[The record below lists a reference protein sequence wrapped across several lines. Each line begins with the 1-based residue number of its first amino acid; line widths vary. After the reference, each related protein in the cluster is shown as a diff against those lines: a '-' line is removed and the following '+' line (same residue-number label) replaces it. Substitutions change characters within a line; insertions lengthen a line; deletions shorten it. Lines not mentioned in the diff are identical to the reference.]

1 VTGGRTS
8 WRLARFVVVDLETT
22 GLDPRR
28 DEVLSFAAVPVESG
42 RIVAGATVTGLVRPA
57 APPPASSI
65 EIHGLRAADLATA
78 PPEREA
84 LAPLA
89 AALAGRIPVAHAAW
103 VERDFLRPRLRALD
117 FALARRIVDTA
128 VLWRA
133 LCIARGDG
141 DPGWC
146 ALSAVAAGLS
156 LPSHRPHVAEGDAL
170 TTAQA
175 FLALATHLESRGRG
189 TVRALI
195 TAERRVR
202 AYRLW
207 HRRSGSAERRE

>member
-1 VTGGRTS
+1 VVNGGRTP
-8 WRLARFVVVDLETT
+8 WRLARFAAVDVETT

-28 DEVLSFAAVPVESG
+28 DEVLSFAAVPVECG
-42 RIVAGATVTGLVRPA
+42 RILAGGIVTGLVRPQ

-65 EIHGLRAADLATA
+65 EIHGLRAADLAAA
-78 PPEREA
+78 PPASEA
-84 LAPLA
+84 FAPLA
-89 AALAGRIPVAHAAW
+89 AALGGRIPIAHAAW
-103 VERDFLRPRLRALD
+103 VEREFLRPRLRAVG
-117 FALARRIVDTA
+117 FALPRRIVDTA

-133 LCIARGDG
+133 LCIKRGDG

-146 ALSAVAAGLS
+146 ALSAVAAGLE

-175 FLALATHLESRGRG
+175 FLALATHLERSGRG
-189 TVRALI
+189 TVRTLTGA
-195 TAERRVR
+195 ARGVR

-207 HRRSGSAERRE
+207 HPPLSSG

>member
-1 VTGGRTS
+1 VVTPGRTL
-8 WRLARFVVVDLETT
+8 WRLARFVAIDVETT

-42 RIVAGATVTGLVRPA
+42 RILAGASVTGLVRPQ

-65 EIHGLRAADLATA
+65 EIHGLRAADLAAA
-78 PPEREA
+78 PPASEA
-84 LAPLA
+84 FTPLVA
-89 AALAGRIPVAHAAW
+89 VLDGSIPVAHAAW
-103 VERDFLRPRLRALD
+103 VERDFLRPPLRALG
-117 FALARRIVDTA
+117 FALPRQIVDTA

-133 LCIARGDG
+133 LCIERGDG

-146 ALSAVAAGLS
+146 ALSAVAAGLE

-175 FLALATHLESRGRG
+175 FLVLATHLENGGRG
-189 TVRALI
+189 TVRAL
-195 TAERRVR
+195 TGAARSVR

-207 HRRSGSAERRE
+207 HPPLRFG